1 MDSMKSGRLTQPLNE
16 NCREV
21 AAESETSQLAVSVI
35 IPACN
40 AERDIVRCVRAIQAS
55 RGITPEIVLVD
66 DASTDSTVSFAT
78 ESGVS
83 VVLRSER
90 CCGPAAARNAGA
102 IAASGDV
109 LFFVDADVIVH
120 PDALLQGVSYLKR
133 GPWDAVFGSYDAA
146 PCAPGLSSVY
156 RNLLHHYVHQTSN
169 PEAGTFWS
177 GCGAVR
183 RSKFLQIGG
192 FCTDFQVPSVED
204 IEFGMRFCENGF
216 RIRLANEI
224 RATHTKHW
232 TLWSMVLTDIFRRG
246 IPWTRLLMARG
257 KLPNDLNIC
266 LSQKLSVALTA
277 LAELLAAAHLPFY
290 PEISLM
296 LLFVILVVLGT
307 DVLAARNHRCAVPL
321 CALLLAA
328 VVLLAGVE
336 YHVFSMSVGTP
347 LGLLFLLNH
356 RMIRFFIRA
365 RGVAFAVCCLPLLLL
380 YYTCCGISFVAG
392 WGQNLWYR
400 KCLTAKATV
409 APGHPPSLPGVYHV
423 EFRLHE
429 RQPGTPVRGP
439 ETHSRGHQR

>member
-1 MDSMKSGRLTQPLNE
+1 MDSMKSGRFTQPLNE
-16 NCREV
+16 SCREV
-21 AAESETSQLAVSVI
+21 AAESATFQLSVSVI
-35 IPACN
+35 IPAWN

-66 DASTDSTVSFAT
+66 DASTDNTVSFAI

-109 LFFVDADVIVH
+109 LFFLDADVIVH
-120 PDALLQGVSYLKR
+120 PDALLRGVSYLQR
-133 GPWDAVFGSYDAA
+133 GPWDAVFGSYDTV
-146 PCAPGLSSVY
+146 PCAPGILSVY
-156 RNLLHHYVHQTSN
+156 RNLLHHYVHQISN

-224 RATHTKHW
+224 TATHTKRW
-232 TLWSMVLTDIFRRG
+232 TLWSIVLTDIFRRG

-257 KLPNDLNIC
+257 ELPNDLNIC
-266 LSQKLSVALTA
+266 LSQRLSVALTA

-290 PEISLM
+290 PGISL
-296 LLFVILVVLGT
+296 LLPFVILVLLGT

-328 VVLLAGVE
+328 VLLLAGVE
-336 YHVFSMSVGTP
+336 YRVFSMSVGTT

-356 RMIRFFIRA
+356 RMIRFFIRV
-365 RGVAFAVCCLPLLLL
+365 RGVSFAVCCLPLLLL
-380 YYTCCGISFVAG
+380 YYTCCGISFIAG
-392 WGQNLWYR
+392 WGQHLWYQKWLAAR
-400 KCLTAKATV
+400 ASV
-409 APGHPPSLPGVYHV
+409 APAHPPSLPGVYHV
-423 EFRLHE
+423 AFKLHE
-429 RQPGTPVRGP
+429 QQPGTPDRGP
-439 ETHSRGHQR
+439 KTLSRGHQL